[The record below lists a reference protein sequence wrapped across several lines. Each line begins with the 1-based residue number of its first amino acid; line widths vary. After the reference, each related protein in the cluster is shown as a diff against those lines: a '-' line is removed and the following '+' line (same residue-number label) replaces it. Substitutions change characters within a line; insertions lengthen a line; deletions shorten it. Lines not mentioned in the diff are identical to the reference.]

1 MTPPT
6 RGGHQQKGSD
16 QNGECL
22 VDKRGMVEWLKVG
35 LIHFYS
41 LDSFGGLR
49 NKSMQKRTVF
59 FSRQGSAQLLIT
71 NA

>member
-16 QNGECL
+16 QNEECL

-41 LDSFGGLR
+41 LDSFGGFA
-49 NKSMQKRTVF
+49 KQERTVF